1 MLLVWVGTHVQ
12 GALMMVERER
22 DEGEAMAVNGPRQEG
37 EAEAAAAPAPAATG
51 EKGEGERDDGER
63 GDGEERKEEEEVE
76 EKEDKVELEEWSE
89 IRLAIAELSPI
100 SRRGGKLCSSPP
112 TLPFLGLSHLLL
124 QLLDKIGPTMAV
136 LRLDVQRN
144 IERLQELYLQDPS
157 KYSTLTAMVEK
168 EADEGTVRKADSCAR
183 AILWLTRSMD
193 FTVAL
198 LQRLEEEEE
207 GSDQQSLAQ
216 LVEAAY
222 KVSLKPWHGW
232 ISSAACKIALKLIP
246 ERTIFVG
253 WLMGENQNYSLLKVE
268 IEKLVQLLQPFL
280 DDIHAMLAKFR
291 LDRLKST

>member
-1 MLLVWVGTHVQ
+1 
-12 GALMMVERER
+12 MMVERKR
-22 DEGEAMAVNGPRQEG
+22 DEGEAMAMNGPRQEG
-37 EAEAAAAPAPAATG
+37 EAEAAAAPATAVTG

-63 GDGEERKEEEEVE
+63 ADGEERKEESEEEEEEE
-76 EKEDKVELEEWSE
+76 EKKDKVELEEWSE
-89 IRLAIAELSPI
+89 LRLAIAELSPI

-124 QLLDKIGPTMAV
+124 RLLDKIGPTMAV

-168 EADEGTVRKADSCAR
+168 ETDDGTVRKADSCAR

-193 FTVAL
+193 FSVAL
-198 LQRLEEEEE
+198 LQRLEEEEEE

-246 ERTIFVG
+246 ERAIFVG
-253 WLMGENQNYSLLKVE
+253 WLMGENQSYSLPKLE

-280 DDIHAMLAKFR
+280 DDIHAMLAKFK

>member
-1 MLLVWVGTHVQ
+1 
-12 GALMMVERER
+12 MMVERER

-37 EAEAAAAPAPAATG
+37 GEEEEAAAAAVPAATG
-51 EKGEGERDDGER
+51 EKGEGERGDTER
-63 GDGEERKEEEEVE
+63 EDGEERKDEEEAE
-76 EKEDKVELEEWSE
+76 EKKDKVELEEWSE
-89 IRLAIAELSPI
+89 LRLAIAELSPI
-100 SRRGGKLCSSPP
+100 SRRCGKLCSSPP

-124 QLLDKIGPTMAV
+124 RLLDKIGPTMAV

-168 EADEGTVRKADSCAR
+168 EADDGTVRKADSCSR

-198 LQRLEEEEE
+198 LQRLEEEEEEE

-246 ERTIFVG
+246 ERAIFIG
-253 WLMGENQNYSLLKVE
+253 WLMGENQSYSLLKVE

-280 DDIHAMLAKFR
+280 DDIHAMLAKFK